1 MALAE
6 IIKNLI
12 SRTDEEEWFE
22 FKENWYEPDGI
33 GEYISALSNAA
44 AENGEEF
51 GYLIWGVRNSDHA
64 LINTSFNF
72 NRDVKNEPLQHYLAR
87 KVKPDLNFRFKEEEI
102 NGNRVVVLMIPA
114 ARKIPTEFDKVR
126 YIRIGS
132 SKEDVRKFPDREAY
146 LFSVLRN
153 GIPTIENME
162 SEYQDLTFD
171 KLFMYYATKKVPINR
186 KTFKKNLGL
195 LTENGKYNLMAQLL
209 SDNSHISIRF
219 SIFNGTTKA
228 SKMYLVREFGNECLL
243 ISLDK
248 ILEYGEVLNEPQA
261 DERNRRTTRDEVP
274 LFHAEAFS
282 EAVINAILHNHWVE
296 ENAPMFTVFKDRI
309 EILSRGKLPPKQTIE
324 GFYLGE
330 SVPVNKKLS
339 DLFLQLHISERSGRG
354 VPKIVEVYGKEA
366 IEFHDNTILVKIPLE
381 RLEQGEEVNGVK
393 NVKKAN
399 FNQKNERS
407 LSEVLSDVLSK
418 KDYDKM
424 EQIIL
429 YLEKNGEI
437 SPKEAERV
445 TGKSSATVRRY
456 LKSLSEVGVVVAYGS
471 TTNIIYRLV

>member
-1 MALAE
+1 M
-6 IIKNLI
+6 
-12 SRTDEEEWFE
+12 
-22 FKENWYEPDGI
+22 
-33 GEYISALSNAA
+33 
-44 AENGEEF
+44 
-51 GYLIWGVRNSDHA
+51 
-64 LINTSFNF
+64 
-72 NRDVKNEPLQHYLAR
+72 QHYLAR

>member
-72 NRDVKNEPLQHYLAR
+72 NRDVKNEPLQHYLAW

-153 GIPTIENME
+153 GIPTIENIE

-261 DERNRRTTRDEVP
+261 DERNRKTTRDEVP
-274 LFHAEAFS
+274 LFHAGAFS

-381 RLEQGEEVNGVK
+381 RLEQDEETKNAQ
-393 NVKKAN
+393 NVKKIN
-399 FNQKNERS
+399 FIQKNERS
-407 LSEVLSDVLSK
+407 LSEVLSEVLSK

-424 EQIIL
+424 EPIIL

-445 TGKSSATVRRY
+445 TGKSAATVRRY
-456 LKSLSEVGVVVAYGS
+456 LKNLSEAGVVVAYGS

>member
-1 MALAE
+1 M
-6 IIKNLI
+6 
-12 SRTDEEEWFE
+12 
-22 FKENWYEPDGI
+22 
-33 GEYISALSNAA
+33 
-44 AENGEEF
+44 
-51 GYLIWGVRNSDHA
+51 
-64 LINTSFNF
+64 
-72 NRDVKNEPLQHYLAR
+72 
-87 KVKPDLNFRFKEEEI
+87 
-102 NGNRVVVLMIPA
+102 
-114 ARKIPTEFDKVR
+114 
-126 YIRIGS
+126 
-132 SKEDVRKFPDREAY
+132 
-146 LFSVLRN
+146 
-153 GIPTIENME
+153 
-162 SEYQDLTFD
+162 
-171 KLFMYYATKKVPINR
+171 
-186 KTFKKNLGL
+186 
-195 LTENGKYNLMAQLL
+195 
-209 SDNSHISIRF
+209 
-219 SIFNGTTKA
+219 
-228 SKMYLVREFGNECLL
+228 
-243 ISLDK
+243 
-248 ILEYGEVLNEPQA
+248 
-261 DERNRRTTRDEVP
+261 P

-330 SVPVNKKLS
+330 SVSVNKKLS
-339 DLFLQLHISERSGRG
+339 DLFLRLHISERSGRG

-437 SPKEAERV
+437 SPKDAERV

>member
-407 LSEVLSDVLSK
+407 LSEVLSEVLSK

-445 TGKSSATVRRY
+445 TGKSAATVRRY
-456 LKSLSEVGVVVAYGS
+456 LKSLSEVGVVVTSGS